1 MARARGG
8 GAGRAWSEPP
18 GPGPPPHAQPPASP
32 ALWTRGLGGGDLGL
46 QRPQRTGMALLG
58 LLQAGGS
65 VLGQAME
72 RVASGSLLSALLVAC
87 AFTLSLVY
95 LCRLAVGHLAPLPAG
110 AVRARARGGPGAGRG
125 DLGGRGAEGRARG
138 PPAAALGGG
147 SPRGRVLA
155 WVRTAPIL
163 AVSGPGRG
171 RARRVWVTGTAALAA
186 ALVTVM
192 VASGLAA
199 VAQAVAP
206 SAPVAARAA

>member
-1 MARARGG
+1 
-8 GAGRAWSEPP
+8 
-18 GPGPPPHAQPPASP
+18 
-32 ALWTRGLGGGDLGL
+32 
-46 QRPQRTGMALLG
+46 MALLG

-155 WVRTAPIL
+155 APIL